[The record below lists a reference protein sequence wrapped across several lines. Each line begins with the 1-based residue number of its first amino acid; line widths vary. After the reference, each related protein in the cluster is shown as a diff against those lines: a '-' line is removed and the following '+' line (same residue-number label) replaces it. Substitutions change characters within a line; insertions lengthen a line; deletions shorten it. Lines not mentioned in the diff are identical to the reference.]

1 MQNHTGTD
9 DVLIINTLN
18 VALVIQ
24 NYLGELL
31 IQHFLQVEADMA
43 DSLGLKTIP
52 LRFLKYVRRQQALDG
67 VEGLWRK
74 ISEN

>member
-9 DVLIINTLN
+9 VVLIINTLN

-43 DSLGLKTIP
+43 DSLGLKTIA
-52 LRFLKYVRRQQALDG
+52 LRFLKYVGRQQASDG
-67 VEGLWRK
+67 VKGLWRK